1 MLPGRH
7 FLRPENRP
15 KRKNE
20 NHRKFFQKLL
30 DTGRFVWYIKQA
42 LRRRGRVVQS
52 VRTLACHAR
61 GRGFKSLLGRHHAPF
76 IGGMTYAV
84 IAQSVERILG
94 KDEVP
99 SSNLGNS
106 SKKACN
112 RCDYRLFYIFRTS
125 SMQQS
130 IKLARTVFWVF
141 QPRGSH
147 AVPLTSSPT
156 YRSCTSGIL

>member
-7 FLRPENRP
+7 FLHPENRP

-52 VRTLACHAR
+52 VRTLACPFSVATR
-61 GRGFKSLLGRHHAPF
+61 GAKAPRDL
-76 IGGMTYAV
+76 YAA
-84 IAQSVERILG
+84 IAQPVERILG

-99 SSNLGNS
+99 GPNPGSS
-106 SKKACN
+106 
-112 RCDYRLFYIFRTS
+112 
-125 SMQQS
+125 S
-130 IKLARTVFWVF
+130 IKIPVTTMATGIFHFMGGFCPFSKPLPKPLHRSLFRRVF
-141 QPRGSH
+141 H
-147 AVPLTSSPT
+147 LKPLGKYLP
-156 YRSCTSGIL
+156 LV